1 MCNLSDL
8 VEEHGIQQGM
18 KRGVQSGIQ
27 RGRKYGM
34 EEKSREIAKKLLK
47 LVTMSEEEILQV
59 TEISKE
65 QLDKIKETLQYKNY
79 FKNLH

>member
-1 MCNLSDL
+1 
-8 VEEHGIQQGM
+8 
-18 KRGVQSGIQ
+18 
-27 RGRKYGM
+27 M

-47 LVTMSEEEILQV
+47 LGTMSEEEILQV

-65 QLDKIKETLQYKNY
+65 QLDKIKETWYYKNY